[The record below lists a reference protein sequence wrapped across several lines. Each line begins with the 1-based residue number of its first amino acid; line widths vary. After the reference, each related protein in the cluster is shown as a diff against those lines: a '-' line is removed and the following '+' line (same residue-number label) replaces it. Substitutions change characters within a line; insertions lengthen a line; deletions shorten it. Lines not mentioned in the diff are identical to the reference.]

1 MPISPVIVIPGITAS
16 DLQDEYELPPEA
28 VWTTVLKRRYDRVT
42 LHPEDQR
49 YELREPARVMP
60 RGPFPLIYENLIEE
74 LRDGL
79 SEDQPGPVPVF
90 PFGYDWRMP
99 LNWTEQRLAAFVREV
114 IDRTLLMRHYRNDE
128 AFRNDPTVSLI
139 GHSMGG
145 LIIAG
150 YVESLVAGR
159 IRSPTGSGA
168 LVDKVVTLGTPFRGS
183 YEAILKVATGT
194 SELGDDSGRARE
206 RRMARMTPAL
216 YHLLPGSAGPVAS
229 HGGMAVNFFRP
240 DAWQPNVVQT
250 IEHQVREW
258 DVTGAELFRKM
269 LDEARTHRERISGLR
284 LLNGGTPR
292 AAGASDDGGS
302 GDTAPL
308 GDTGPPGDTGPLGDT
323 APPGDAGPPG
333 DGGAPGD
340 AGPPAVA
347 VRSDDWLAIAGVD
360 SKTRVGLRVVRDENG
375 FARFDLRGAERRNEW
390 DSDIEGNRRDTGD
403 GTVPLEGAIPPFLDE
418 ARVVCVTPGDF
429 GYWEIRDRALTAA
442 AGFHGLLPRM
452 NMLHRLILRFLLD
465 RGDPY
470 GNTWG
475 RRLPGVG
482 DWNPPLELAEKG

>member
-16 DLQDEYELPPEA
+16 DLHDEYELPPEA
-28 VWTTVLKRRYDRVT
+28 VWTTVLKRRYDRIT
-42 LHPEDQR
+42 LHPADQR

-60 RGPFPLIYENLIEE
+60 RGPFPLVYEDLIEE

-99 LNWTEQRLAAFVREV
+99 LDWTEERLAAFVREV
-114 IDRTLLMRHYRNDE
+114 IERTLLMRHYRDDE
-128 AFRNDPTVSLI
+128 AFRASPTVSLI

-150 YVESLVAGR
+150 YIERLVAGR
-159 IRSPTGSGA
+159 IGRPAGSGA

-194 SELGDDSGRARE
+194 SELGDDSGKARE

-216 YHLLPGSAGPVAS
+216 YHLLPESAGPVAS
-229 HGGMAVNFFRP
+229 PDGRAVNFFRP
-240 DAWQPNVVQT
+240 DTWQPNVVQT
-250 IEHQVREW
+250 IGHEVRDW

-269 LDEARTHRERISGLR
+269 LDEARAHRERISGLELSR
-284 LLNGGTPR
+284 GAAPR
-292 AAGASDDGGS
+292 AAGAPETGASEDAPMPGGA
-302 GDTAPL
+302 GAL
-308 GDTGPPGDTGPLGDT
+308 ETGPPGIT
-323 APPGDAGPPG
+323 
-333 DGGAPGD
+333 
-340 AGPPAVA
+340 VA
-347 VRSDDWLAIAGVD
+347 ADDWLAIAGVD
-360 SKTRVGLRVVRDENG
+360 SKTRVGLRVARDENG
-375 FARFDLRGAERRNEW
+375 FPRFDLRGAERRNHW
-390 DSDIEGNRRDTGD
+390 DSDIEGDRRDTGD

-429 GYWEIRDRALTAA
+429 GYWEIRDRALAA
-442 AGFHGLLPRM
+442 TAGFHGLLPKM
-452 NMLHRLILRFLLD
+452 NMLHRLILRFLLE

-482 DWNPPLELAEKG
+482 EWNPPLRLTEKS

>member
-16 DLQDEYELPPEA
+16 DLHDEYELPPEA
-28 VWTTVLKRRYDRVT
+28 VWTTALRRRYDRVT

-60 RGPFPLIYENLIEE
+60 RGPFPLVYEDLIDE

-79 SEDQPGPVPVF
+79 SEDQTGPVPVF

-99 LNWTEQRLAAFVREV
+99 LDWTEERLAAFVREV
-114 IDRTLLMRHYRNDE
+114 IERTLLMRHYRDDE
-128 AFRNDPTVSLI
+128 AFRANPTVSLI

-150 YVESLVAGR
+150 YIECLAAGHVK
-159 IRSPTGSGA
+159 SPTGGGA
-168 LVDKVVTLGTPFRGS
+168 PVNKVVTLGTPFRGS
-183 YEAILKVATGT
+183 YEAILRVATGT
-194 SELGDDSGRARE
+194 GELGDDSGRARE

-216 YHLLPGSAGPVAS
+216 YHLLPESAGLIAS

-240 DAWQPNVVQT
+240 DAWQPSVVQT
-250 IEHQVREW
+250 IEHQVGDW

-269 LDEARTHRERISGLR
+269 LDEARAHRERISGLE
-284 LLNGGTPR
+284 LGE
-292 AAGASDDGGS
+292 AGALEG
-302 GDTAPL
+302 A
-308 GDTGPPGDTGPLGDT
+308 
-323 APPGDAGPPG
+323 
-333 DGGAPGD
+333 GAPSTTI
-340 AGPPAVA
+340 AA
-347 VRSDDWLAIAGVD
+347 DDWLAIAGVD
-360 SKTRVGLRVVRDENG
+360 SETRVGLRVAPDENG
-375 FARFDLRGAERRNEW
+375 FPRFDLRGAERRNQW
-390 DSDIEGNRRDTGD
+390 GSDIEGDRRDTGD

-429 GYWEIRDRALTAA
+429 GYWEIRDRALAAA
-442 AGFHGLLPRM
+442 AGFHGLLPKM
-452 NMLHRLILRFLLD
+452 NMVHRLILRFLLD
-465 RGDPY
+465 RSDPY

-482 DWNPPLELAEKG
+482 EWNPPLELAEKG

>member
-16 DLQDEYELPPEA
+16 DLHDEYELPPEA
-28 VWTTVLKRRYDRVT
+28 VWTTALRRRYDRVT

-60 RGPFPLIYENLIEE
+60 RGPFPLIYEDLIEE

-99 LNWTEQRLAAFVREV
+99 LDRTEERLAAFVQEV
-114 IDRTLLMRHYRNDE
+114 ISRTLLMRHYRDDE
-128 AFRNDPTVSLI
+128 AFRANPKVSLI

-150 YVESLVAGR
+150 CIERLVAGR
-159 IRSPTGSGA
+159 IESATGSGS

-194 SELGDDSGRARE
+194 SELGDDSGKVRE

-216 YHLLPGSAGPVAS
+216 YHLLPESAGPIAS
-229 HGGMAVNFFRP
+229 HDGMAVNFFRP

-250 IEHQVREW
+250 IEHQVRDW
-258 DVTGAELFRKM
+258 DVTGMELFQQM
-269 LDEARTHRERISGLR
+269 LDGARAHRDRVSGLE
-284 LLNGGTPR
+284 L
-292 AAGASDDGGS
+292 D
-302 GDTAPL
+302 
-308 GDTGPPGDTGPLGDT
+308 
-323 APPGDAGPPG
+323 DAGN
-333 DGGAPGD
+333 
-340 AGPPAVA
+340 
-347 VRSDDWLAIAGVD
+347 DWLAIAGVD

-375 FARFDLRGAERRNEW
+375 FPRFDLRGAERRNQW
-390 DSDIEGNRRDTGD
+390 DSDIEGDRRDTGD
-403 GTVPLEGAIPPFLDE
+403 GTVPLAGAIPAFLDE
-418 ARVVCVTPGDF
+418 AQVVCVTPGDF
-429 GYWEIRDRALTAA
+429 GYWEIHDRALSAA
-442 AGFHGLLPRM
+442 AGFHGLLPKM

-475 RRLPGVG
+475 RRLPGVTE
-482 DWNPPLELAEKG
+482 WNPPLKLMERD

>member
-16 DLQDEYELPPEA
+16 DLHDEYELPPEA

-60 RGPFPLIYENLIEE
+60 RGPFPLIYEDLVEE

-79 SEDQPGPVPVF
+79 AEDQPGPVPVF

-99 LNWTEQRLAAFVREV
+99 LDRTEQRLAAFVREV
-114 IDRTLLMRHYRNDE
+114 IDRTLLMRHYRDDE
-128 AFRNDPTVSLI
+128 AFRNNPIVSLV
-139 GHSMGG
+139 GHSIGG

-159 IRSPTGSGA
+159 IRSPRGSGA

-229 HGGMAVNFFRP
+229 HGGRAVNFFRP

-250 IEHQVREW
+250 IEHQVRDW

-269 LDEARTHRERISGLR
+269 LDEARAHRERISGLR

-302 GDTAPL
+302 GDTAP
-308 GDTGPPGDTGPLGDT
+308 PRDT
-323 APPGDAGPPG
+323 APPGDAG
-333 DGGAPGD
+333 A
-340 AGPPAVA
+340 PAVA

-429 GYWEIRDRALTAA
+429 GYWEISRPGADRRRGFSRAA
-442 AGFHGLLPRM
+442 SPDEHAAPAHPPLPAGPGRS
-452 NMLHRLILRFLLD
+452 LRQHL
-465 RGDPY
+465 GAAPA
-470 GNTWG
+470 GS
-475 RRLPGVG
+475 RRLESPAGAG
-482 DWNPPLELAEKG
+482 GEGLKSTRPLRRTALLSTKCARK